1 MSINLY
7 GEIITGAVDAIP
19 CQEKRKFHVSFSID
33 SRDHLVSVQRLLL
46 SEINVLMLVTNGN
59 VTKWFVSSGP

>member
-7 GEIITGAVDAIP
+7 GEVITGAIDAIS

-33 SRDHLVSVQRLLL
+33 SRDHIVSVQRLLL
-46 SEINVLMLVTNGN
+46 SDINVLILVTDSN
-59 VTKWFVSSGP
+59 VTKRFVSSGP

>member
-7 GEIITGAVDAIP
+7 GEVITGAVDAIP

-33 SRDHLVSVQRLLL
+33 SRDHIVSVQRLLL
-46 SEINVLMLVTNGN
+46 SDINVLILVTDSN
-59 VTKWFVSSGP
+59 VTKRFVSSGP

>member
-7 GEIITGAVDAIP
+7 GEVITGAVDAIP

-33 SRDHLVSVQRLLL
+33 SRDHIVSVQRLLL
-46 SEINVLMLVTNGN
+46 SDIND
-59 VTKWFVSSGP
+59 

>member
-7 GEIITGAVDAIP
+7 GEVITGAVDAIP

-33 SRDHLVSVQRLLL
+33 SRDHLVSLLF
-46 SEINVLMLVTNGN
+46 VVTEADGH
-59 VTKWFVSSGP
+59 SSSSLRSPHPLPAAS